1 MSNLLQIPEFVD
13 LKSRL
18 TERLGGASAL
28 QSTADWICA
37 HTRIK
42 DRKFSF
48 KDHEFQKAIADDLS
62 PTVVAQ
68 KPTQVGFTELS
79 VRIML
84 ALCAIR
90 RNFQVIYVLPSAK
103 FAGEFAKTRVDPIIE
118 TSTRL
123 RAMMVRGADGAMM
136 KRIGTSTMYMGG
148 AATKQQ
154 AISRPADCLIMDE
167 VDFANQ
173 EVLTSYEGR
182 LAHTLDPMR
191 RKFSTPTLSDY
202 GINKALLLSDRMRYM
217 VLCRSCNEW
226 QAPDFNTNVWVPGFS
241 EVHEKFREFSKE
253 YLTSPDVDI
262 SKAYI
267 RCPKCSADLTKD
279 LSNPERRQWV
289 ATNIRTQLDRGYEI
303 KPFDIPLYNP
313 VSDLIRRFGNYADE
327 EDYWNFAQGEVYD
340 SDTNQVSPTIVG
352 NCFSLPPAEAVDDLC
367 MGVDVGKTRCH
378 VMVGAKG
385 KVFFRHVLRIEDGE
399 FHRQISALF
408 HKYKCIQGVID
419 IGPEASIGRMLRE
432 KFGDWWYMCAY
443 RKDIAADPWYYTV
456 QEGNGVVSMQR
467 TKGFNMLVKSLNSS
481 QWQFCPGPDKVT
493 VVSQFTG
500 MKRVRKL
507 GDDESG
513 RDSVWEKVGDDH
525 YLHALMYLQV
535 ALDVANGDHS
545 AVSSGV
551 PVLPGI
557 SGVNLGSS
565 RVSAGHT
572 SALRNTF
579 LRYGVR

>member
-1 MSNLLQIPEFVD
+1 MSSLLQIPEFVD

-18 TERLGGASAL
+18 TERLGGASVL
-28 QSTADWICA
+28 QSTADWICS
-37 HTRIK
+37 HTRLD

-48 KDHEFQKAIADDLS
+48 KDHEFQRAIADDLS

-79 VRIML
+79 IRIML

-90 RNFQVIYVLPSAK
+90 RNFKVIYVLPSAK
-103 FAGEFAKTRVDPIIE
+103 FAGEFTKTRIDPIIE
-118 TSTRL
+118 SSTRL
-123 RAMMVRGADGAMM
+123 QAMMVRGADGAMM

-173 EVLTSYEGR
+173 AVLTSYEGR
-182 LAHTLDPMR
+182 LAHALDPMR

-202 GINKALLLSDRMRYM
+202 GINKALSLSDRMRYM

-226 QAPDFNTNVWVPGFS
+226 QAPNFEKDLYLPGFS
-241 EVHEKFREFSKE
+241 EIHQSFKEFSKE
-253 YLTSPDVDI
+253 YLTSPDVEIDN
-262 SKAYI
+262 AYL
-267 RCPKCSADLTKD
+267 RCPKCSADLTQD
-279 LSNPERRQWV
+279 LNDPERRQWV
-289 ATNIRTQLDRGYEI
+289 ATNTLTQLDRGYEI
-303 KPFDIPLYNP
+303 KPFDLPRYNTIPK
-313 VSDLIRRFGNYADE
+313 LIRRFGDYADE

-340 SDTNQVSPTIVG
+340 SDTNQVSPTIVS
-352 NCFSLPPAEAVDDLC
+352 NCFSLPPQEAVDGLC
-367 MGVDVGKTRCH
+367 MGVDVGRSRCH
-378 VMVGAKG
+378 VMVGVKG
-385 KVFFRHVLRIEDGE
+385 KVFFRHTLRIEEGE

-408 HKYKCIQGVID
+408 RQYKCVQGVID
-419 IGPEASIGRMLRE
+419 IGPEASIGRTLRE
-432 KFGDWWYMCAY
+432 EFGDWWYMCAY
-443 RKDIAADPWYYTV
+443 RKDITADPWYYSV
-456 QEGNGVVSMQR
+456 QEDKGVVSVQR

-481 QWQFCPGPDKVT
+481 QWQFCPGPDKAT
-493 VVSQFTG
+493 VISQFTG
-500 MKRVRKL
+500 MKRIKQD
-507 GDDESG
+507 DDEDG
-513 RDSVWEKVGDDH
+513 RAATWVKLGDDH

-535 ALDVANGDHS
+535 ALDVAYGDHN

-557 SGVNLGSS
+557 SGVSLGSS

-572 SALRNTF
+572 VGLRDTF